1 MNEHFFLSIGKGQLS
16 GLGDELDHRA
26 VEFGELAKVLNDT
39 NLFMTFFL
47 SPFSLSH
54 PQIFMSGNN
63 QPLETPNNNFQAKLN
78 EVKRLLSSSQIYIN
92 YKHV

>member
-1 MNEHFFLSIGKGQLS
+1 M
-16 GLGDELDHRA
+16 DHRA

-39 NLFMTFFL
+39 NLLMTFSVSL
-47 SPFSLSH
+47 LSLSY

-78 EVKRLLSSSQIYIN
+78 EVERPLSSFQIYIN

>member
-1 MNEHFFLSIGKGQLS
+1 MSIFFLSIGKGQLS

-39 NLFMTFFL
+39 NLLTTFSVSL
-47 SPFSLSH
+47 LSLSY

-63 QPLETPNNNFQAKLN
+63 QPLETPNNNF
-78 EVKRLLSSSQIYIN
+78 
-92 YKHV
+92 

>member
-1 MNEHFFLSIGKGQLS
+1 MSIFFLSIGKGQLS

-26 VEFGELAKVLNDT
+26 LEFGELAKVLNDT
-39 NLFMTFFL
+39 NLLMTFSVSL
-47 SPFSLSH
+47 LSLSY

-78 EVKRLLSSSQIYIN
+78 EVERPLSSFQIYIN

>member
-1 MNEHFFLSIGKGQLS
+1 MSIGKGQLS
-16 GLGDELDHRA
+16 GLGDELDHRV

-39 NLFMTFFL
+39 NLLMTFSVSL
-47 SPFSLSH
+47 LSLSN

-78 EVKRLLSSSQIYIN
+78 EVERPLSSFQIHIN

>member
-1 MNEHFFLSIGKGQLS
+1 MSIFFLSIGKGQLS

-26 VEFGELAKVLNDT
+26 LEFGELAKVLNDT
-39 NLFMTFFL
+39 NLLMTFSVSL
-47 SPFSLSH
+47 LSLSY

-78 EVKRLLSSSQIYIN
+78 EVERPLSSFQIYIN
-92 YKHV
+92 YKHI